1 MELSAWVR
9 QQAAKSRHLTG
20 QPRLEQAP
28 VGEPQERRRPLLSGI
43 FTSETKVFVYVAF
56 NL

>member
-1 MELSAWVR
+1 LHRDRLQS
-9 QQAAKSRHLTG
+9 AKSGHLTG

-28 VGEPQERRRPLLSGI
+28 VGEPQEKRRPLLSGI